1 MVARWWEEATDGGPM
16 GWLRWKGLV
25 SRPIRKT
32 VGERG
37 RRRRTVVVRGG
48 QRATGDWQQA
58 AAHGDGG
65 GAWVERDREMLK
77 PMLLLVDY
85 LSHYI

>member
-1 MVARWWEEATDGGPM
+1 MGGGDRRWPDGMAAMEG
-16 GWLRWKGLV
+16 
-25 SRPIRKT
+25 I
-32 VGERG
+32 GEQAHQEDG
-37 RRRRTVVVRGG
+37 RRAGPAAANGG
-48 QRATGDWQQA
+48 CPGWATGDWQQA